1 MMGTIAERRAS
12 AAATL
17 AIGMATR
24 VTARTPSRLIAVKAS
39 TTPIASGVIG
49 MKGRYHSCN
58 AVAERMA
65 VKPQVG
71 TQPHQ

>member
-1 MMGTIAERRAS
+1 MSAERKAS
-12 AAATL
+12 AAAAQAT
-17 AIGMATR
+17 GMAKR

-39 TTPIASGVIG
+39 TTAMASGVIG
-49 MKGRYHSCN
+49 MKGRYHSCS
-58 AVAERMA
+58 AVAERIA

>member
-1 MMGTIAERRAS
+1 MSAERKAS
-12 AAATL
+12 AAATQ
-17 AIGMATR
+17 ATGMATR
-24 VTARTPSRLIAVKAS
+24 VTSRTPSRLIAVKAS
-39 TTPIASGVIG
+39 TTAMASGVIG
-49 MKGRYHSCN
+49 MNGRYHSCS